1 MLCKHPRLQKRL
13 QNRREGLAKG
23 PGEATSSSWS
33 WGEPPRPAPAATPL
47 SCQGYGSTARD
58 ARPAGGKARPAAA
71 RGPAAPFGHGTP
83 SLRPRSAALLRALR
97 IELAEENK
105 RNGGGKR
112 TGGGEAALGPG
123 SRPAR
128 APGGSSGPGRAG
140 PRRDT
145 PHGEAYRDTTRHG
158 AEGSSGKPP
167 PRPSG
172 PPPLPA
178 VRRGAGRGRPSLTSG
193 PSGHKAAL

>member
-1 MLCKHPRLQKRL
+1 MGENEQAAV
-13 QNRREGLAKG
+13 RRRWG
-23 PGEATSSSWS
+23 P
-33 WGEPPRPAPAATPL
+33 
-47 SCQGYGSTARD
+47 
-58 ARPAGGKARPAAA
+58 A
-71 RGPAAPFGHGTP
+71 RGLHEH
-83 SLRPRSAALLRALR
+83 RAG
-97 IELAEENK
+97 A
-105 RNGGGKR
+105 
-112 TGGGEAALGPG
+112 T
-123 SRPAR
+123 
-128 APGGSSGPGRAG
+128 GRAG

>member
-83 SLRPRSAALLRALR
+83 SPRPRSAALLRALR

-128 APGGSSGPGRAG
+128 G
-140 PRRDT
+140 RDT